1 MSNLTLAQIENIVI
15 DAGVVY
21 IDYGVPATERMLAP
35 TRGGNTFVVEQEI
48 KTIERDGS
56 RGKEKGLRRIITEN
70 ATLTVQLLNLSQ
82 ENLKL
87 ALPGADLSVGGVITN
102 GDGSILDT
110 DYLTNITLIGETM
123 KSETKVITLYNALAD
138 NGLSV
143 SMTAKE
149 ESVVELQF
157 SAHYDPT
164 DLSSPIY
171 KIEEVP
177 PAGTFTVTFTVTN
190 ISGGAPLE
198 NASVTFYGAT
208 KLTNVSGVAA
218 FANVAVGINRPW
230 EIAKGGFTTRFGSVD
245 VDGNEAVAVALTA
258 I

>member
-21 IDYGVPATERMLAP
+21 INYGEGETERMLAP

-123 KSETKVITLYNALAD
+123 KGETKVITLYNALAD

-177 PAGTFTVTFTVTN
+177 PAGTYTVTFTIDDSVN
-190 ISGGAPLE
+190 PIE

-208 KLTNVSGVAA
+208 KLTSALGVAV
-218 FANVAVGINRPW
+218 FSNVAEGVNRPF
-230 EIAKGGFTTRFGSVD
+230 EIRKGGFQTYFGSVD
-245 VDGNEAVAVALTA
+245 VDGEEAVDVSLTA